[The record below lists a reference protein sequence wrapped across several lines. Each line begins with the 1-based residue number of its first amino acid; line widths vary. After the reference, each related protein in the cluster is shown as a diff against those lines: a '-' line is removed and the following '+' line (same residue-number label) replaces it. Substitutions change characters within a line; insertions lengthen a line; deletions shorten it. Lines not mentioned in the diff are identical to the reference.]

1 MALGYCPAVL
11 QHMKFIIGE
20 NAPEHKITPSG
31 FLKANLEKGAN
42 ATPIQDSLSLANT
55 AGHIKDL
62 RLKYYNRTVPSQMA
76 TADNCDIDL
85 VQAYSEITIDT
96 TSIVKFGLHFNDSTI
111 AKYCDEASRS
121 VAIGSAP
128 TPFMEEHLA
137 GLMAAMNGF
146 VSKIDQT
153 LLGQVVWGKNAVTGN
168 NSAVSVNFNDDANAN
183 LFTEGYTKLLNDYAF
198 NEGQGTPIVVGSG
211 LINAAMIQSK
221 IPALTQ
227 YSPLNNGA
235 GANQFDY
242 YFDINAATS
251 FGTNEFGVFMPGTF
265 GMVEL
270 DRYRGFRAKKLGT
283 STFWNM
289 AIPLNMPGADG
300 ILPLMHIDFQ
310 LKELDCP
317 QESTVGYETVTLD
330 AGYSLIMSKR
340 FALWQVPNDAFQ
352 ASDRLTGNN
361 GSLRYTATNS

>member
-11 QHMKFIIGE
+11 NHMKYIIGE

-31 FLKANLEKGAN
+31 FLKAALEKGAN
-42 ATPIQDSLSLANT
+42 ATPVQDALSLSNQ

-62 RLKYYNRTVPSQMA
+62 RLKYYNRTIPSQMS
-76 TADNCDIDL
+76 TSDNCDIDL
-85 VQAYSEITIDT
+85 VQAYDEITIDT
-96 TSIVKFGLHFNDSTI
+96 TSIVKFGLHFDDSTI

-121 VAIGSAP
+121 VNIGGAP
-128 TPFMEEHLA
+128 TPFMQEHLA

-153 LLGQVVWGKNAVTGN
+153 LLGQVVWGTNAVTGN
-168 NSAVSVNFNDDANAN
+168 NTAVSVNFNDDSTVN
-183 LFTEGYTKLLNDYAF
+183 LFTEGYTKLLNDYAL

-221 IPALTQ
+221 IAGLTQ

-235 GANQFDY
+235 AANSFDY
-242 YFDINAATS
+242 YHDINSQTS
-251 FGTNEFGVFMPGTF
+251 WGTNQFGVFMPGTF
-265 GMVEL
+265 GLVEL
-270 DRYRGFRAKKLGT
+270 DRYRGFRAKKLGL

-289 AIPLNMPGADG
+289 AVPLNMPGADG
-300 ILPLMHIDFQ
+300 LLQMMYIDFQ
-310 LKELDCP
+310 LRELDCA
-317 QESTVGYETVTLD
+317 QEATVGYETTTLD

-340 FALWQVPNDAFQ
+340 FALWQVPNDAFL
-352 ASDRLTGNN
+352 AGDRLTGNN
-361 GSLRYTATNS
+361 GSLRYTAANS